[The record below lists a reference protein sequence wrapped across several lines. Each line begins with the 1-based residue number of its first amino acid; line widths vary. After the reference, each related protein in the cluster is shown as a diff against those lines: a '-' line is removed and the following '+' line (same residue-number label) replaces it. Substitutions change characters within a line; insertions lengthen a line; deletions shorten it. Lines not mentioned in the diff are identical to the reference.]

1 MPEVTLV
8 AETGRPI
15 GSRSSGRLRTA
26 GKIPGVV
33 YGHGVDPT
41 PVAVDGRALRGAL
54 TSDAGL
60 NALLNLDL
68 GGTTHLTMARDIQRH
83 PVRGTVTHVDFLIVR
98 RDEVLSADVPIQI
111 TGDAKAVHNADGV
124 VAQEMFS
131 LTVQSTP
138 ANIPSHIEVD
148 VTDMT
153 VGDSIRVSDI
163 TLPNGVTTEVDP
175 EAAIVVAQGAQV
187 SEADLLT
194 DDQQAEA
201 AEAAAEDAAAEGE
214 GEGTGDDAAEP
225 GGGDAAGGD
234 AAAPSTD

>member
-1 MPEVTLV
+1 MPEVTLA

-15 GSRSSGRLRTA
+15 GTRSSGRLRTE

-54 TSDAGL
+54 TGDAGL

-68 GGTTHLTMARDIQRH
+68 DGTTHLTMARDIQRH

-98 RDEVLSADVPIQI
+98 RDEVISAEVPIQI

-138 ANIPSHIEVD
+138 GRIPSHLEVD
-148 VTDMT
+148 VTALE
-153 VGDSIRVSDI
+153 VGDSIRVADLA
-163 TLPNGVTTEVDP
+163 LPDGVVTDVDP
-175 EAAIVVAQGAQV
+175 EAAVVVAQGAQV

-194 DDQQAEA
+194 EDQQTEAAE
-201 AEAAAEDAAAEGE
+201 AEAAAEEADGEGGDGAADGAGGAAAASADG
-214 GEGTGDDAAEP
+214 
-225 GGGDAAGGD
+225 
-234 AAAPSTD
+234 APTTE